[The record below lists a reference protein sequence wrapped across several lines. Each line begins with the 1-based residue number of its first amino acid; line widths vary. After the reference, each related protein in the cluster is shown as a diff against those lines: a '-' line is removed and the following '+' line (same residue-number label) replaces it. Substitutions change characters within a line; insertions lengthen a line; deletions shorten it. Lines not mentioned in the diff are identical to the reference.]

1 MSGPLR
7 RTARFALYLAK
18 YAAGLPKY
26 RFLSRREVFAD
37 IHRRGIWRNDETHSG
52 DSSTLARTEKIRTA
66 LPALIDKYSID
77 SMLDIPCGDFN
88 WMASLERLPKTFVA
102 ADIVPE
108 IIEKNRGKYP
118 NIDFRLLDICAA
130 PLPKAD
136 LVFCRDCLVH
146 LTLDD
151 AMAALENIRGSEA
164 KFLMATTFPNTRVN
178 RGVTTGAWRPL
189 NLEKPPFSLPPPL
202 EIVNEDFTLRG
213 GRYKDKSMAL
223 WKLDS
228 SENTLSHV

>member
-1 MSGPLR
+1 MPGHLR
-7 RTARFALYLAK
+7 KTARFALYLAK

-37 IHRRGIWRNDETHSG
+37 IHTRGIWRNSETHSG
-52 DSSTLARTEKIRTA
+52 DSSTLARTEKIRAA
-66 LPALIDKYSID
+66 LPALFEKYSIE

-88 WMASLERLPKTFVA
+88 WMPSLERLPNAFIA

-108 IIEKNRGKYP
+108 IVEENRMKHPG
-118 NIDFRLLDICAA
+118 IDFRVLDICAD
-130 PLPKAD
+130 PLPVTD

-146 LTLDD
+146 LPLKD
-151 AMAALENIRGSEA
+151 AIAALDNIRSSGA
-164 KFLMATTFPNTRVN
+164 KFLMATTFPKTRVN

-202 EIVNEDFTLRG
+202 ETINEDFILRA
-213 GRYKDKSMAL
+213 GRHKDKSMAL
-223 WKLDS
+223 WELDS
-228 SENTLSHV
+228 HEG